1 MWVTADLIAVDQT
14 VGTSVR
20 MQIRRRNWASDDFDF
35 IHQFETYFVDL
46 TQFFAQSYAPAM
58 DEGRRRRVDIVVIG
72 LIYAREMDR

>member
-20 MQIRRRNWASDDFDF
+20 MEIRRRNWASDDFDF

-46 TQFFAQSYAPAM
+46 TQFLP
-58 DEGRRRRVDIVVIG
+58 RVTPLQWMKAEDDVSTSS
-72 LIYAREMDR
+72 